1 MKYIWMIL
9 FIIMLAGIGVGY
21 IFTNIADY
29 FFPRR
34 PQTEIIVSSP
44 ESAS

>member
-1 MKYIWMIL
+1 MKYVWMIL
-9 FIIMLAGIGVGY
+9 VIIMLAGIGIGY

-34 PQTEIIVSSP
+34 SQTEIVVESP
-44 ESAS
+44 DPMQ